1 MKKKN
6 NSVIGIQTLFLLLN
20 SLCIHVPVTSIIL
33 IKNKTTIMYGVN
45 KLQTRKLTQWNS
57 FQQTDR
63 QTNIWA
69 NHQII
74 NDEFPEIW
82 NITRVSFESSQ
93 DMMSIFTMT
102 LNCIRS
108 YCDIVCSYDDKLFC
122 VRRLIKTSCKALL
135 TTSWCHVKSV

>member
-74 NDEFPEIW
+74 NDEFPEI
-82 NITRVSFESSQ
+82 
-93 DMMSIFTMT
+93 
-102 LNCIRS
+102 
-108 YCDIVCSYDDKLFC
+108 
-122 VRRLIKTSCKALL
+122 
-135 TTSWCHVKSV
+135 

>member
-45 KLQTRKLTQWNS
+45 KLQTRKLTLWDS

-63 QTNIWA
+63 QTNKIT
-69 NHQII
+69 HLYGQII
-74 NDEFPEIW
+74 
-82 NITRVSFESSQ
+82 
-93 DMMSIFTMT
+93 
-102 LNCIRS
+102 
-108 YCDIVCSYDDKLFC
+108 K
-122 VRRLIKTSCKALL
+122 
-135 TTSWCHVKSV
+135 

>member
-45 KLQTRKLTQWNS
+45 ILQTRKLTLWDS

-63 QTNIWA
+63 QTNKIT
-69 NHQII
+69 HLYGQII
-74 NDEFPEIW
+74 
-82 NITRVSFESSQ
+82 
-93 DMMSIFTMT
+93 
-102 LNCIRS
+102 
-108 YCDIVCSYDDKLFC
+108 K
-122 VRRLIKTSCKALL
+122 
-135 TTSWCHVKSV
+135 

>member
-33 IKNKTTIMYGVN
+33 IKNKNTIMYGVN

-63 QTNIWA
+63 QIYG
-69 NHQII
+69 QII
-74 NDEFPEIW
+74 
-82 NITRVSFESSQ
+82 
-93 DMMSIFTMT
+93 
-102 LNCIRS
+102 
-108 YCDIVCSYDDKLFC
+108 K
-122 VRRLIKTSCKALL
+122 
-135 TTSWCHVKSV
+135 

>member
-45 KLQTRKLTQWNS
+45 KLQTRKLTLWDS

-63 QTNIWA
+63 QIYG
-69 NHQII
+69 QII
-74 NDEFPEIW
+74 
-82 NITRVSFESSQ
+82 
-93 DMMSIFTMT
+93 
-102 LNCIRS
+102 
-108 YCDIVCSYDDKLFC
+108 K
-122 VRRLIKTSCKALL
+122 
-135 TTSWCHVKSV
+135 

>member
-45 KLQTRKLTQWNS
+45 KLQTRKLTLWDS

-63 QTNIWA
+63 QTNKQNNTSIWA

-74 NDEFPEIW
+74 NDKIPEI
-82 NITRVSFESSQ
+82 
-93 DMMSIFTMT
+93 
-102 LNCIRS
+102 
-108 YCDIVCSYDDKLFC
+108 
-122 VRRLIKTSCKALL
+122 
-135 TTSWCHVKSV
+135 